1 MIPKNFESG
10 TILNISHSLFNIYN
24 EVYGIIPN
32 LKGKQ
37 TETWGVSVIFQDKV
51 LNPLLT
57 PKAKLITIMLL
68 TYNYIHYL
76 FDSLGKTLK

>member
-37 TETWGVSVIFQDKV
+37 TETWGVSVIFQDNV